1 MWKVL
6 GNIYNV
12 NKFKENNLLGFLLM
26 NLLKPFLTV
35 RSEPNALVS
44 EIQQQQSTK
53 QIGHIVR
60 TFLCFFSL
68 IKFTETLTNRL
79 AACHQILKYFSII
92 IYISDLGQKIR

>member
-6 GNIYNV
+6 GNIFNV

-26 NLLKPFLTV
+26 NLLKPFLTI

-53 QIGHIVR
+53 QIGQVVR
-60 TFLCFFSL
+60 TL
-68 IKFTETLTNRL
+68 
-79 AACHQILKYFSII
+79 
-92 IYISDLGQKIR
+92 